1 MTETVYRYMIGLD
14 SLHDYLAELLDS
26 PLTDEQRI
34 GMLISYIQ
42 VEADDGF
49 LSGTETPE
57 GYNVIR
63 SHLNDVSYYELAL
76 RLYGEALA

>member
-1 MTETVYRYMIGLD
+1 MGVYTVSI
-14 SLHDYLAELLDS
+14 SK
-26 PLTDEQRI
+26 LT
-34 GMLISYIQ
+34 YIE

-57 GYNVIR
+57 GAAVIR
-63 SHLNDVSYYELAL
+63 HYLSDVSYYELAL